1 MLSVSV
7 THAAPL
13 PPILRAI
20 VSEYACNN
28 LIFPFIR
35 SILDFEGNLNNSL
48 NRNYNTNYSY

>member
-7 THAAPL
+7 SHAAPL

-20 VSEYACNN
+20 VSEYVCNN

-35 SILDFEGNLNNSL
+35 SFLDFEGNLNNSL
-48 NRNYNTNYSY
+48 NRNYTNYSY